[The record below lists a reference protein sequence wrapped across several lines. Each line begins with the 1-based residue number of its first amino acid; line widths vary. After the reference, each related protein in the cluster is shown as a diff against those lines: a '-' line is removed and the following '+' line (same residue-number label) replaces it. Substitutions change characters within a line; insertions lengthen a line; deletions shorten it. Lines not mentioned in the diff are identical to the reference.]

1 MIHVV
6 NVQCRENSKEKM
18 KREKGIEEALEEPRT
33 QLLLRR
39 PPKISEIMN
48 SRGFSPS
55 SFFSEEVCLSNER
68 QVGVRK
74 TDYTTSFS
82 GLKPDGTLRTD
93 VALSPLESQ
102 ILVDSQLAKGFIHP
116 DSYLNRGRNTNLL
129 GKHLVAAER
138 AASHSLPCDVEHNLG
153 SRTNLNVDP
162 GSYFFNAD
170 KANLMG
176 VQYEN
181 GLFSSSLSDLFSRKL
196 KVSPNNA
203 AYNHSGAAA
212 AAAAFPLN
220 YEEGEAFESLEEL
233 EAQTIGNLL
242 PDDDDLL
249 SGVTDGFNNST
260 RPDNAED
267 MEDLDFFS
275 SVGGLELGEDGFSQR
290 NSQLS
295 DVNSINQLV
304 ISGGANGGEH
314 PYGEHPS
321 RTLFVRN
328 INSTVEDSELRTIF
342 EQFGDIRTLYTACKH
357 RGFVIIS
364 YYDLR
369 AARDAMKALQNKP
382 LRRRKI
388 DIHFS
393 IPKENPSDRDINQG
407 TLMVFNLDS
416 SVSNNELREIFG
428 VYGDIKEIREPPHM
442 LHHKFIEF
450 YDVRAAESAL
460 HALNRSDI
468 AGKQIKVEPG
478 RPGGTKRVTQPFSSE
493 LEQEEY
499 GLHLQQNTPTN
510 YLAAGFSVFGGSA
523 PNTDHGTIFG
533 SLSTN
538 GGPISRPLLDNVLHP
553 EVSSSAS
560 NSLPSL
566 IRVEPGNQSS
576 ITESSHLRSHL
587 NFELQGK
594 ANLHPR
600 DGLATGPPFGSPSN
614 IGATIGTRPPEM
626 IDKQQF
632 CRVGSNGQSID
643 LKEAFGSSNG
653 SCPPLGRHYMWS
665 NSHHPQQIL
674 WPSSPSF
681 VNGIGGA
688 AHPQQMHTV
697 PRAPSHMLNSL
708 VPLNN
713 HHVGSAPSV
722 NPSLW
727 DRRHAYAGESPDA
740 TVFHPGS
747 LGNMRISGNS
757 PHPLDFVPHNIFPRA
772 GGNCMD
778 MPIASKNIGLHPHHQ
793 RCMIFP
799 ARGQMLPM
807 MGSFDSPNERARSR
821 RNEGNSSQ
829 ADNKKQFELDIDRI
843 ARGEDKRTTLM
854 LKNIPNKY
862 TSKMLLAAIDE
873 RHRGTYD
880 FIYLPIDFKASLLR
894 LLKQRRNIN
903 KCNVGYAFINMTD
916 PSLIVPFYQTFNG
929 KKWEKFNSEKV
940 ASLAYARIQG
950 KNALVAH
957 FQNSSL
963 MNEDKRCRPILFH
976 TDGPN
981 AGDQVPFP
989 MGPNIR
995 PRTGKI
1001 RTNITDEN
1009 HEIPS
1014 NTLTGEDYSNGD
1026 LSSGSGKD
1034 SD

>member
-1 MIHVV
+1 
-6 NVQCRENSKEKM
+6 
-18 KREKGIEEALEEPRT
+18 
-33 QLLLRR
+33 
-39 PPKISEIMN
+39 MN

-74 TDYTTSFS
+74 TDFMTSYS
-82 GLKPDGTLRTD
+82 DLNPVGILRTD
-93 VALSPLESQ
+93 VVASSPLESQ
-102 ILVDSQLAKGFIHP
+102 ILVDSQMAKGFIHP
-116 DSYLNRGRNTNLL
+116 DFYLNRSRDANLL
-129 GKHLVAAER
+129 GKHIVAAER
-138 AASHSLPCDVEHNLG
+138 AASHSLPCDVDRDLG
-153 SRTNLNVDP
+153 SRTNLNVDS

-176 VQYEN
+176 AQYEN
-181 GLFSSSLSDLFSRKL
+181 GLFSSSLSDIFNRKL
-196 KVSPNNA
+196 KISPNNA
-203 AYNHSGAAA
+203 TYSHAAGGGGV
-212 AAAAFPLN
+212 AAAAFPVS

-260 RPDNAED
+260 RPDNGEY
-267 MEDLDFFS
+267 MEDLDLFS

-290 NSQLS
+290 KSQLS
-295 DVNSINQLV
+295 DVNSSNQPV
-304 ISGGANGGEH
+304 ISGSANGGEH
-314 PYGEHPS
+314 PYDEQPS

-328 INSTVEDSELRTIF
+328 ISSTIEDSEVRTIF

-357 RGFVIIS
+357 RGFVIVS

-369 AARDAMKALQNKP
+369 AARNAMKALQNKP

-428 VYGDIKEIREPPHM
+428 VYGDIKEIRDSPHM

-460 HALNRSDI
+460 SALNRSDI
-468 AGKQIKVEPG
+468 AGKQIKLEPG
-478 RPGGTKRVTQPFSSE
+478 HPGGTKRFMQPCSSE
-493 LEQEEY
+493 LEQEEC
-499 GLHLQQNTPTN
+499 GLLLQQNNSTN
-510 YLAAGFSVFGGSA
+510 NFAAGFSGNFLVHLFGGSA
-523 PNTDHGTIFG
+523 PTTDHGTILGPF
-533 SLSTN
+533 STN

-553 EVSSSAS
+553 EVSSSVS
-560 NSLPSL
+560 NSLPSP
-566 IRVEPGNQSS
+566 IRVEPGNQLS
-576 ITESSHLRSHL
+576 ITESNHLRSHL

-594 ANLHPR
+594 ANLHPHSLPEYH

-614 IGATIGTRPPEM
+614 IAANIGTRPPEM

-665 NSHHPQQIL
+665 NSHHPQQPQPIL

-681 VNGIGGA
+681 VNGIGAA

-697 PRAPSHMLNSL
+697 SRAPSHMLNSL
-708 VPLNN
+708 LPLNN

-747 LGNMRISGNS
+747 LGNMRYSGNS
-757 PHPLDFVPHNIFPRA
+757 PHPLEFVPHNIFPRA

-778 MPIASKNIGLHPHHQ
+778 MPIASKNIGLHPHQQ

-807 MGSFDSPNERARSR
+807 MGSFDSPSERARSR

-880 FIYLPIDFKASLLR
+880 FIYLPIDFKATLCISFVC
-894 LLKQRRNIN
+894 QN

-950 KNALVAH
+950 KNALIAH

-981 AGDQVPFP
+981 AGDQV
-989 MGPNIR
+989 R
-995 PRTGKI
+995 
-1001 RTNITDEN
+1001 EQ
-1009 HEIPS
+1009 
-1014 NTLTGEDYSNGD
+1014 L
-1026 LSSGSGKD
+1026 
-1034 SD
+1034 